1 MSNNKG
7 APLGLTSLQNV
18 IFNVRF
24 SSCLGA
30 SFFTIWIGQRV
41 YLNPEKHFAFN
52 LIALTW
58 WLITFQYG
66 IFVVSYLTRYE
77 AKEHARGFVEVLFP
91 FICAAMPFA
100 LILDYP
106 FRPPTDNIAKL
117 WMVSTSLVIGG
128 TLVTI
133 AGISSLRQ
141 SFSIMTE
148 VRKPVLNGIY
158 GLTRH
163 PMYVGSMITAFGT
176 LSQNWSL
183 WNCAVFV
190 VFCVC
195 QIYRATREEIKIM
208 AVFSEYRQ
216 YALRVGWLWKIGIR
230 RDTKGD
236 KHISGKTSIE
246 RRLQV
251 AFRQNKEPA

>member
-1 MSNNKG
+1 MFEQKMGNNKG
-7 APLGLTSLQNV
+7 TVLRFTRLQNV
-18 IFNVRF
+18 IFSARF
-24 SSCLGA
+24 GSCLGA
-30 SFFTIWIGQRV
+30 LFFTVWIAQRV
-41 YLNPEKHFAFN
+41 YLNPGKHFAFN

-58 WLITFQYG
+58 WLITFQYC

-77 AKEHARGFVEVLFP
+77 AKEHARGFVEVVFP
-91 FICAAMPFA
+91 FICAGMPFA

-106 FRPPTDNIAKL
+106 FRPPTYNIASI

-158 GLTRH
+158 GFTRH
-163 PMYVGSMITAFGT
+163 PMYVGSMITAVGT
-176 LSQNWSL
+176 LFQNWSL
-183 WNCAVFV
+183 WNCAVLV

-195 QIYRATREEIKIM
+195 QITRATREENKIM
-208 AVFSEYRQ
+208 KVFNEYRQ
-216 YALRVGWLWKIGIR
+216 YALRVGWLWKIGR
-230 RDTKGD
+230 RTAM
-236 KHISGKTSIE
+236 
-246 RRLQV
+246 RRYGGV
-251 AFRQNKEPA
+251 V